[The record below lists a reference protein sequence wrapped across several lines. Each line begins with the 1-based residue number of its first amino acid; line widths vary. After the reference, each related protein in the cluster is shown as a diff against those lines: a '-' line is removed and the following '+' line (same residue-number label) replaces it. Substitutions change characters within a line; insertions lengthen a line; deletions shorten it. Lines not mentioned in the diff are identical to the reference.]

1 MRQLVLSKASFTITV
16 LLVRKLHTLSSLHV
30 KTMVLEEA
38 LDETN
43 CLMDCLIHCL
53 IIVFQLSCENLTTED
68 TFLPESSLIDFQG
81 SKGTASITYA
91 RLSHV
96 AHILAFFTGRNK
108 LAHQTMQKV

>member
-53 IIVFQLSCENLTTED
+53 ITVS
-68 TFLPESSLIDFQG
+68 
-81 SKGTASITYA
+81 
-91 RLSHV
+91 
-96 AHILAFFTGRNK
+96 
-108 LAHQTMQKV
+108 